1 MCPLP
6 ADQLL
11 MEHDIL
17 LSPAIPYI
25 DFDELIVSHGKDES
39 FTSFAYPD
47 IPEVMSMPAS
57 SNNESPSVVSLST
70 SASSDHEANHERT
83 QDRLKP
89 TRQTRHPLK
98 NISAAEHKRNKDKWS
113 DTETYALISA
123 VDKYGFKWTNIK
135 HDTRF
140 KNVLIKRSN
149 VDLKD
154 KWRNII
160 TRDFRENFSI
170 SALNNIR
177 GPTKWLKL
185 TPLVAQAI
193 EKYSYSIGDWKR
205 LSNHKKFIE
214 LKKLKLGEVEIL
226 TIYRSYVNNL
236 K

>member
-39 FTSFAYPD
+39 FTRFAYPD

-57 SNNESPSVVSLST
+57 SNNESHSVVSLST
-70 SASSDHEANHERT
+70 SASSDHKANHERT

-89 TRQTRHPLK
+89 TRQTRQTRQTRHPLK

-123 VDKYGFKWTNIK
+123 VDKYGLKWTNIK
-135 HDTRF
+135 RDTRF
-140 KNVLIKRSN
+140 NHVLIKRSN

-170 SALNNIR
+170 SALNNFR
-177 GPTKWLKL
+177 GPTKWLEL
-185 TPLVAQAI
+185 TTLVAQAI
-193 EKYSYSIGDWKR
+193 KTDSYLIGDWKR
-205 LSNHKKFIE
+205 LSNHKKNIE
-214 LKKLKLGEVEIL
+214 LKKLKLGEVL
-226 TIYRSYVNNL
+226 SQ
-236 K
+236 